1 MTTIDF
7 EIYGRIIAHL
17 LCRRRVQITEVLADL
32 SVDRAD
38 LERDEPALRRELADA
53 WPSRRGISAMKFA
66 TALAQELTRLQ
77 FVFSDSQPEQAPS
90 VPALAKPAVAVP
102 SFLQPAP
109 LTAAPPL
116 SVAPSFSP
124 SPLAIPLDP
133 VAPAAPKVN
142 RLPDLA
148 GTADTDMSVIIAGI
162 RAGGLPFVEHP
173 EAPPPAASDRAPAMQ
188 ALPASI
194 TDFARHP
201 VDPVAPAAP
210 KLNRLPNLAGTADAD
225 MSVII
230 AGIRAGGLPFVEPPK
245 VPPPPASAAP
255 GSAATQ
261 ALPAYSID
269 FARYPLELYARVT
282 AALARG
288 EPREEVLAAHQL
300 NTDLFDSI
308 ARAWTTRFR
317 DEPALLE
324 RFRCLVR
331 GRGGQGQQ
339 GD

>member
-77 FVFSDSQPEQAPS
+77 FVFADSQPEQAPS

-162 RAGGLPFVEHP
+162 RAGGLPFVE
-173 EAPPPAASDRAPAMQ
+173 
-188 ALPASI
+188 
-194 TDFARHP
+194 
-201 VDPVAPAAP
+201 
-210 KLNRLPNLAGTADAD
+210 
-225 MSVII
+225 
-230 AGIRAGGLPFVEPPK
+230 PPK
-245 VPPPPASAAP
+245 IPPPPASAAP
-255 GSAATQ
+255 GSTVTQ

-288 EPREEVLAAHQL
+288 EPRDEVLAAHQL

-324 RFRCLVR
+324 RFRGLVR